1 MEQVIGAV
9 ISAIA
14 VLAFIVVFIKISNIL
29 KDE

>member
-9 ISAIA
+9 ISSLT
-14 VLAFIVVFIKISNIL
+14 VLAFVVVFIKISNIL

>member
-9 ISAIA
+9 ISSLA
-14 VLAFIVVFIKISNIL
+14 VLAFVIVFIKISNIL